1 MSSGHEVSTAEV
13 VSTAEHGSTL
23 TVQRA
28 VTAFACAAAASAL
41 LAAGSLAPVW
51 ITRLGAEFNLD
62 AERSLRFAAGVLL
75 AAAIGAIVM
84 RRTARIALGVGCAL
98 LFFSGLATLSGLS
111 AHRWPTL
118 VAGAAAAIVACV
130 IAPSIMLRCAPAR
143 SRVSLAWPILG
154 GLAVV
159 TASLALTARA
169 PMRSATVRP
178 LITET
183 TNEFA
188 TAPSINFDLPAWEH
202 RPLAETG
209 LFEHLPELAPL
220 TQGPLTYVVFYN
232 SHCGHC
238 HDLFHEFFSGAL
250 LQPVIAVEL
259 PPAPGAVMAETDQ
272 PEAIDCPE
280 CRRLSLPVGKLW
292 SVTPPAILRVEYGI
306 VTCAREGKATDCLA
320 P

>member
-1 MSSGHEVSTAEV
+1 MSSGHEVSAAER
-13 VSTAEHGSTL
+13 GSTL
-23 TVQRA
+23 ALQRA
-28 VTAFACAAAASAL
+28 VTAFTCAAAALAL
-41 LAAGSLAPVW
+41 LAAGPFAPVW
-51 ITRLGAEFNLD
+51 ITRLGAELDVD

-84 RRTARIALGVGCAL
+84 RRTARVAIGVGCGL
-98 LFFSGLATLSGLS
+98 LFFSGLATLSGFTV
-111 AHRWPTL
+111 HGWPTL
-118 VAGAAAAIVACV
+118 VAGAVAALVAGV
-130 IAPSIMLRCAPAR
+130 ISPSLLRSAPPR

-154 GLAVV
+154 GMAVV
-159 TASLALTARA
+159 TGSLALTARA
-169 PMRSATVRP
+169 PVRSATVRP

-183 TNEFA
+183 TNQFA
-188 TAPSINFDLPAWEH
+188 SAPSINFDLPAWEH

-220 TQGPLTYVVFYN
+220 TQGPLVYVVFYN

-250 LQPVIAVEL
+250 PQPVIAVEL
-259 PPAPGAVMAETDQ
+259 PPVPGATMAESDQ
-272 PEAIDCPE
+272 PEAIDCPQ
-280 CRRLSLPVGKLW
+280 CQRLSLPLGKLW

-306 VTCAREGKATDCLA
+306 VTCAREGKASDCLV